1 MDDKWQGSLVQGRAQ
16 RLLCFSSHTLP
27 SAELG
32 STRPLNY
39 TPSPLVATWGHSFP
53 HLYPFNH
60 RISASPICCINL
72 IRHHLT
78 RSTIYKPYF
87 ALKWSHLLVLPT
99 LWLQYYLHFGESL
112 WNIAGIYPR
121 MPGTLV
127 SFKSLY
133 QWAPDWYWTL
143 SSNGIL
149 HTTFTIIFLWCQIH
163 HTSSLQ
169 EKYKLRCIRTWKLFI
184 CTLWTPTSF
193 LSSLKKLFILPLHLK
208 RAKSQIGLAEIPPFL
223 QNSVS
228 LTLAGLLWSLQNAPL
243 DAH

>member
-1 MDDKWQGSLVQGRAQ
+1 MDAEWQGSLVQGRAQ

-99 LWLQYYLHFGESL
+99 LWLQYYLHFEESL

-193 LSSLKKLFILPLHLK
+193 LPTHFPVSRNSSSSLYTSKGPNLRLAWQKSCPSFKILSHWP
-208 RAKSQIGLAEIPPFL
+208 
-223 QNSVS
+223 
-228 LTLAGLLWSLQNAPL
+228 
-243 DAH
+243 